1 MNKRELGESYE
12 GAAGLYLQKK
22 GVRIA
27 ERNFRCRQGEV
38 DLIGWDGEYLVFFE
52 VKYRK
57 NKKTGYP
64 EESVGTAK
72 QKKICGVADYYLYQK
87 RLGESIPVRFDVVA
101 ICGECVNWYQ
111 NAFDY
116 IRRY

>member
-12 GAAGLYLQKK
+12 EAASLYLQKK

-57 NKKTGYP
+57 NKNAGYP
-64 EESVGTAK
+64 EESVGTGK
-72 QKKICGVADYYLYQK
+72 QKKICGVADYYLYQR
-87 RLGESIPVRFDVVA
+87 RLGKAFRYGLTWLQYV
-101 ICGECVNWYQ
+101 G
-111 NAFDY
+111 NA
-116 IRRY
+116 